1 MGTQKINNLKVI
13 RKNGTN
19 EVWLNGEP
27 LTMYGLTNISVE
39 MPAKGKSNV
48 HLTYCVDDIEIDS
61 DVETDVEAVTE
72 EFWCHG
78 DSISAQINS
87 REIAKN
93 INNSILR
100 EKWSSGLS
108 NGI

>member
-19 EVWLNGEP
+19 EVRLNGEP
-27 LTMYGLTNISVE
+27 LAMYGLTNISVE
-39 MPAKGKSNV
+39 MPAVGKSTV
-48 HLTYCVDDIEIDS
+48 HLTYRVDDIEIDS
-61 DVETDVEAVTE
+61 DVETDVEVDTE

>member
-1 MGTQKINNLKVI
+1 MRKQKINNLKVI
-13 RKNGTN
+13 RKNGKN
-19 EVWLNGEP
+19 EVWLNGE
-27 LTMYGLTNISVE
+27 LLSMYGLTDISVE
-39 MPAKGKSNV
+39 MPAIGKSIV
-48 HLTYCVDDIEIDS
+48 HLTYRVDDIEIDS
-61 DVETDVEAVTE
+61 DVKTDVEVDTE